1 MKLGEPHG
9 PFVEG
14 VARPALRDGDLRHPP
29 GSAVVTVH
37 ALHDNPAEGNQLLV
51 LEMDASGPRPVRA
64 RTHRGMPRRQPGQ
77 RLRRTARRAGAESAL
92 GNAAIQLST
101 SLARHRTLRL
111 VGRTGFGNVLSSRS
125 RS

>member
-1 MKLGEPHG
+1 MGEPQG
-9 PFVEG
+9 RWLKAWRG
-14 VARPALRDGDLRHPP
+14 LRHPP

-37 ALHDNPAEGNQLLV
+37 ALHDNPAEGDELLV
-51 LEMDASGPRPVRA
+51 LEMDADGTRPVRA

-111 VGRTGFGNVLSSRS
+111 VGRTGFGNVSSSRS